1 MLLESGLEGRP
12 VLRFMEMNTRLQVE
26 HSVSE
31 QRSGLDLVILQLRT
45 AAGHRLPITQADV
58 RLDGHVLE
66 CRINAEDPDR
76 GFAPAP
82 GRITEWR
89 LPDLQDGA
97 IRVDTHVEPGY
108 LVPPH
113 YDSLLCKVI
122 AKGTDRADAIA
133 RMQRALGELV
143 CVGVPTTIPAHQR
156 ILASAAFRDHH
167 YDTRTIPGL

>member
-1 MLLESGLEGRP
+1 VPHQRRGSGSR
-12 VLRFMEMNTRLQVE
+12 LRARA
-26 HSVSE
+26 
-31 QRSGLDLVILQLRT
+31 R
-45 AAGHRLPITQADV
+45 
-58 RLDGHVLE
+58 
-66 CRINAEDPDR
+66 
-76 GFAPAP
+76 
-82 GRITEWR
+82 RITEWR